1 MLKKYICAVLMASIL
16 LTLCSCNSAQPEL
29 DKADEKNQIEYIER
43 QEAVFEDANAQN
55 EKTSYFSLGN
65 AALTLDK
72 NRKVVV
78 EYKPFGGA
86 VSIELKDESGNTWRL
101 DIPENALPY
110 GETITMQ
117 LTENIEADMLSGKP
131 QTGIILQPEG
141 LQFTKPA
148 MLTVTGVEEQTC
160 LFFGT
165 SEGKELNFFQST
177 VEKNALVAEIWHFS
191 SYIEYTPTSDMQIEE
206 LAGLAKD
213 SYSKTLEEVKDLL
226 KTPISLPPIPPN
238 YTFMCE
244 DKDGAN
250 ASSTRNRAL
259 DMYIARVLLPE
270 KDIIK
275 KLLGAS
281 QEVSTLGGET
291 GGFYYAGLLQMRNL
305 KKVDKL
311 IRTYKNDVDKLVP
324 VMNVTLNVIR
334 EAEILGLDVP
344 TQSYLN
350 TLSDWMVRAAEE
362 QLRKIREEHDYKAMG
377 AAVALIQGSQIISS
391 DFKLSSEYSKKF
403 LEKLKD
409 ALTFTVTYDV
419 SLFSGISNQK
429 MTLSGEAKLSWL
441 DENNQNSYTGTG
453 EGKYLIYT
461 HSGPWNTTIDFP
473 NTYPVT
479 VKFLDF
485 SPCNSETVDVQVDTI
500 GAKTEVWYNPAID
513 ERSSAEY
520 GFVNF
525 IADELFKE
533 YKSESGGY
541 VFKLPFKNGSAIMGS
556 EGFTKTETI
565 NYPEEG
571 NANGSIT
578 YVIEIKHTPR

>member
-1 MLKKYICAVLMASIL
+1 MLKKYICAVLMASML
-16 LTLCSCNSAQPEL
+16 LTLCSCKSAQP
-29 DKADEKNQIEYIER
+29 KVNKTDEKNLEEYIEQ
-43 QEAVFEDANAQN
+43 QEVVFEEENAQN
-55 EKTSYFSLGN
+55 KKASYFSLGN

-72 NRKVVV
+72 NQKVVAQ
-78 EYKPFGGA
+78 YKPFGGP
-86 VSIELKDESGNTWRL
+86 VSMELKDESGNTWRL

-117 LTENIEADMLSGKP
+117 LAEKIEADKLSGQP
-131 QTGIILQPEG
+131 QAGIILQPEG

-148 MLTVTGVEEQTC
+148 MLIVTGAKEQTC
-160 LFFGT
+160 LFSGT

-177 VEKNALVAEIWHFS
+177 VEKNTLTAELWHFS
-191 SYIEYTPTSDMQIEE
+191 SYIEYTPTSGQQIEE
-206 LAGLAKD
+206 LAGLAQD
-213 SYSKTLEEVKDLL
+213 AYNKTLKEVKDFL
-226 KTPISLPPIPPN
+226 KTPVSLPPIPPN

-244 DKDGAN
+244 EKDGAN
-250 ASSTRNRAL
+250 ASATRNRAL

-270 KDIIK
+270 KDLLK

-281 QEVSTLGGET
+281 RDVSTLGGET
-291 GGFYYAGLLQMRNL
+291 DGFYYAGLLQMRNL

-324 VMNVTLNVIR
+324 VMNVTLNVLR

-344 TQSYLN
+344 TQSYLS
-350 TLSDWMVRAAEE
+350 TLSDWMARAADE
-362 QLRKIREEHDYKAMG
+362 QLRKIKEEHNYKAMG
-377 AAVALIQGSQIISS
+377 AAVALIQGSQIMAS
-391 DFKLSSEYSKKF
+391 DFTLSSEYSKKY

-409 ALTFTVTYDV
+409 ALTFTVSYDV
-419 SLFSGISNQK
+419 SLFSGIANQK
-429 MTLSGEAKLSWL
+429 MTLTGEVKLSWL

-453 EGKYLIYT
+453 EGKYLTYT
-461 HSGPWNTTIDFP
+461 HSGEWNTTIDIP

-479 VKFLDF
+479 VKLLNF

-500 GAKTEVWYNPAID
+500 GAKNEIWYNPAID
-513 ERSSAEY
+513 EKSSAEY
-520 GFVNF
+520 SFVNF

-541 VFKLPFKNGSAIMGS
+541 IFKLPFKNVSAIMGS
-556 EGFTKTETI
+556 EGFTKTDTI

-578 YVIEIKHTPR
+578 YVLEIKHTPR